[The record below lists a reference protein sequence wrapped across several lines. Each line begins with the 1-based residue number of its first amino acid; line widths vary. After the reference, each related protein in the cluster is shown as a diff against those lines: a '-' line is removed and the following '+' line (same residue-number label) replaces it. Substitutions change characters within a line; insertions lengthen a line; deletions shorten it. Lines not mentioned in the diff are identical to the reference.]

1 MKRLIHILALGLATL
16 FMQSTAFAE
25 TTANSDPSMT
35 DNNSAATVSSSAILT
50 INGPSLIEVNTVNV
64 YGFDQYNHLV
74 TSYPSLRYEWELD
87 NAEDPSATPFFMG
100 YNAGHICSFICYEP
114 VTLKLKLDVFS
125 TNGQKVAHGETY
137 ITVLPAGSL

>member
-25 TTANSDPSMT
+25 TTANSDPSMA
-35 DNNSAATVSSSAILT
+35 DNASAATVSSQAILT

-64 YGFDQYNHLV
+64 YGFDQYPRYLANE
-74 TSYPSLRYEWELD
+74 YRYEWTLE
-87 NAEDPSATPFFMG
+87 NAEDPSSTPFFMG
-100 YNAGHICSFICYEP
+100 YNVAHICSFICYEP
-114 VTLKLKLDVFS
+114 VTLKLKLDV
-125 TNGQKVAHGETY
+125 TRIDGNGPGAYGETY